1 MSRHGWAAVTA
12 TGLGIL
18 LSWGAPLGG
27 QERPGGRPPPGWIGI
42 AYGEGV
48 EPGTGERGGS
58 PVLITGVV
66 RGSPA
71 HRAGLQPGDTIVAVD
86 GSPGSR
92 RALYA
97 LSRGLRPGEP
107 VVLTLGRAGGR
118 EEVRV
123 VADPRPMA
131 VDAPPL
137 PPRVVVRLDSVRRA
151 LLRNL
156 DSLHFRFRV
165 EHGTGEHARTFVF
178 DSAAADALRSAA
190 EELRGFTFTFPGD
203 SAFGF
208 RFGSEEGLE
217 IFPREAFPAAPEEGV
232 EPVVEAGDPPRPPN
246 PWAVGRDY
254 VAGARVTPLNAGLA
268 RYFSVNE
275 GILVTD
281 VLERTP
287 AEEAGLEPGDVIV
300 SAGERTPA
308 SVAELRF
315 IVGRS
320 RGPVPLTVVRR
331 GSSIRLRL
339 PR

>member
-1 MSRHGWAAVTA
+1 MNGQRWAVVTA
-12 TGLGIL
+12 TGLGLL
-18 LSWGAPLGG
+18 LSGGAPLGG
-27 QERPGGRPPPGWIGI
+27 QERPGTRPPPGWIGI
-42 AYGEGV
+42 AYGQDR
-48 EPGTGERGGS
+48 EPGTGEGARS
-58 PVLITGVV
+58 SVLITGVV

-97 LSRGLRPGEP
+97 LSRRLRPGEP

-118 EEVRV
+118 VEVRV
-123 VADPRPMA
+123 VADPRPGA
-131 VDAPPL
+131 VDGPPL
-137 PPRVVVRLDSVRRA
+137 PPRVVVHLDSVRRA

-165 EHGTGEHARTFVF
+165 EHGTGARARTFAF
-178 DSAAADALRSAA
+178 DSAAADALRTAA
-190 EELRGFTFTFPGD
+190 EELRGFTFTFSGD

-208 RFGSEEGLE
+208 RFEAEEGLE
-217 IFPREAFPAAPEEGV
+217 IFPREAFPSAPGEGV
-232 EPVVEAGDPPRPPN
+232 EPVVEPGDPPRPPN

-254 VAGARVTPLNAGLA
+254 VAGARVTSLNPGLA

-300 SAGERTPA
+300 SAGERTPT

-320 RGPVPLTVVRR
+320 GGPVPLTVVRR
-331 GSSIRLRL
+331 GASIRLRL